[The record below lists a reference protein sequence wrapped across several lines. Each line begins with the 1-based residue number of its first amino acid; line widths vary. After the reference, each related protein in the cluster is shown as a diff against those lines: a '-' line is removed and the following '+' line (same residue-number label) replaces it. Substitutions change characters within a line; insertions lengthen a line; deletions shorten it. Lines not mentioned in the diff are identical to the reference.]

1 MLGNRQKMV
10 RSLDFLAG
18 SVTAWEALRH
28 HPQQLRRLGL
38 FDASAPTMIQ
48 EIGFAP
54 DAPLEESGFEPSV
67 PPRTERPPRGPAAIA
82 VSREDLSLM
91 RAPSWS
97 FRFGDTRQPHS

>member
-54 DAPLEESGFEPSV
+54 DSPLEGGVMCELVSV
-67 PPRTERPPRGPAAIA
+67 TN
-82 VSREDLSLM
+82 SLLT
-91 RAPSWS
+91 
-97 FRFGDTRQPHS
+97 GK